1 MRPLE
6 IARAY
11 IARTWSPVSIKYRE
25 KFPPLREW
33 QTLRIN
39 HETAPQ
45 YFNGGPLNVGVIL
58 GKASNGLCDVDC
70 DCAEALTVAPYL
82 LPRTATIFGR
92 AGRRHWHWLF
102 QSNLAETR
110 DVAVFE
116 YDDPLCSKDKKA
128 GIVELR
134 IGGGDKGA
142 QTVFPGFV
150 HPSGEAID
158 WEEGGEPAEVD
169 GERLHINVRKVAA
182 AALLARYW
190 PNGRRHDAALAL
202 GGMLAHSEWV
212 EQQAKLF
219 VEAVAKAAGDDEW
232 RDRIK
237 AVETSFAKFR
247 AGGHVAGFPTLAELV
262 DERVARRAGE
272 WLDVLTV
279 FGTRKAQ
286 GAARAAAAE
295 GKNSEIV
302 TEDSAAIQFAEL
314 HKAELRYCHDTG
326 AWFRWDN
333 NIWRQ
338 VRTGIAFQWARE
350 LARSM
355 AILEPA
361 KIRYTTSKISFAGGV
376 ERFARTDPVFAVTI
390 DVWDGDP
397 WLLGT
402 PGGTV
407 DLRTGE
413 VRSAQQSDL
422 ITKTVAVAPAAPA
435 ECPTWRRFLEEATK
449 NDAELIRFLQQW
461 AGYCLTGVTREHALV
476 FVFGP
481 GGNGKTVFIN
491 VLTGIVADY
500 ATTAAME
507 TFAVSHSDR
516 HPTDLAMLRGAR
528 LVTASETEEGRA
540 WAETRIKT

>member
-25 KFPPLREW
+25 KFPPMREW

-70 DCAEALTVAPYL
+70 DCAEALAVAPYL
-82 LPRTATIFGR
+82 LPQTATIFGR

-102 QSNLAETR
+102 QTNLAETR

-116 YDDPLCSKDKKA
+116 YDDPLCSKKA

-142 QTVFPGFV
+142 QTVFPGSV

-247 AGGHVAGFPTLAELV
+247 ASGHVAGFPTLAELV

-326 AWFRWDN
+326 VGSA
-333 NIWRQ
+333 
-338 VRTGIAFQWARE
+338 GITISGGRF
-350 LARSM
+350 
-355 AILEPA
+355 EPA
-361 KIRYTTSKISFAGGV
+361 SRSNGHANS
-376 ERFARTDPVFAVTI
+376 RAR
-390 DVWDGDP
+390 
-397 WLLGT
+397 WLFSSRQRLDT
-402 PGGTV
+402 PQAKSR
-407 DLRTGE
+407 L
-413 VRSAQQSDL
+413 
-422 ITKTVAVAPAAPA
+422 PAASNVSRA
-435 ECPTWRRFLEEATK
+435 PTPCSLSRSTC
-449 NDAELIRFLQQW
+449 
-461 AGYCLTGVTREHALV
+461 G
-476 FVFGP
+476 
-481 GGNGKTVFIN
+481 
-491 VLTGIVADY
+491 
-500 ATTAAME
+500 ME
-507 TFAVSHSDR
+507 TLGCSVRQA
-516 HPTDLAMLRGAR
+516 AR
-528 LVTASETEEGRA
+528 WTYGRV
-540 WAETRIKT
+540 K